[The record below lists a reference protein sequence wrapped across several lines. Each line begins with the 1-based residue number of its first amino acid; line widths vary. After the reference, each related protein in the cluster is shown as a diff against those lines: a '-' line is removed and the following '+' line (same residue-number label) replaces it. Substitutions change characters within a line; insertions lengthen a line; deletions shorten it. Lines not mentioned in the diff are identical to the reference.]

1 MGQTTLEYLMKA
13 LLFIFLVIS
22 SVAQAQ
28 EQLAVRLN
36 EKGLMN
42 ILHMAVKYNTNS
54 ASSKTIIIPTNV
66 YKFTVKQK
74 QLASNPI
81 VAVVNEISNLN
92 LNKNLDFYLQ
102 TSDIK
107 VSGVVDQR
115 SLKASI
121 SNSGPNGF
129 DVKITVSLPSVSVTG
144 ANLSLCEDKV
154 KNQKKCGNGLK
165 MSVASLK
172 VNTKTTAVVLSA
184 NMRVSIKNNAA
195 SVKVLSVSS
204 NIDTPKGPK
213 LDINFASL
221 TVPKITIVINGQ
233 ETELDTSKLKDEI
246 LERKAFL
253 ANKLIGFVGDFVASD
268 LAEMINVY
276 LKNTKLPTT
285 YEVFRQEESDIAF
298 DELDYSERYKPAAID
313 NTYVRPPV
321 MMVPRTS
328 TGKLPKMDI
337 KGPGEIMEEQ
347 ISEIIR
353 SAVISLA
360 LKSISTPLNKDIQ
373 LSGALSMVLNN
384 QTIRVQNRLSNRDVS
399 ALPKIDLSGFRA
411 HDINLAIS
419 EPVINGALDLV
430 GKTGLFQELFETF
443 GRVKG
448 FSLSSVQMHFA
459 KDKSLRGI
467 VNAQIDLNQVDSNG
481 FGGWIKNQWAAYRE
495 RNNNNG
501 KIYFPIE
508 VSIIPAVVTQK
519 NGEIALSLYVR
530 SPFNG
535 DTLIN
540 NFGYPSNI
548 ANMKS
553 EVKKGVIAELKKA
566 LGEHVNKAYV
576 LDVTKF
582 MNQAGVV
589 FKPKS
594 ISFEQGAYML
604 VNLDIADIKFNSK
617 NPTKK

>member
-1 MGQTTLEYLMKA
+1 MKA
-13 LLFIFLVIS
+13 LLFILLVIS

-66 YKFTVKQK
+66 YKFTIKQK

-107 VSGVVDQR
+107 VTGVVDKK

-129 DVKITVSLPSVSVTG
+129 DVKISVSLPSVSVTG
-144 ANLSLCEDKV
+144 ANLSLCEDKL

-172 VNTKTTAVVLSA
+172 VSTKTTAVVLSA
-184 NMRVSIKNNAA
+184 NMRVSIKNNSA

-213 LDINFASL
+213 LDINFASI

-285 YEVFRQEESDIAF
+285 YEVFRQEESDITF
-298 DELDYSERYKPAAID
+298 DEIDYSERYKPIAID

-321 MMVPRTS
+321 IIAPRTS

-360 LKSISTPLNKDIQ
+360 LKSISTPLSKDIQ

-384 QTIRVQNRLSNRDVS
+384 QTIRVQNRLSNRDVT
-399 ALPKIDLSGFRA
+399 ALPKIDLSSFRA

-459 KDKSLRGI
+459 KDKSLRAI

-481 FGGWIKNQWAAYRE
+481 FGGWIKNQWAIFRE

-508 VSIIPAVVTQK
+508 VTIIPAVVTQK
-519 NGEIALSLYVR
+519 NGEIALSLFVR

-604 VNLDIADIKFNSK
+604 LNLDIADIKFNSK
-617 NPTKK
+617 NPSKK

>member
-1 MGQTTLEYLMKA
+1 
-13 LLFIFLVIS
+13 
-22 SVAQAQ
+22 
-28 EQLAVRLN
+28 
-36 EKGLMN
+36 
-42 ILHMAVKYNTNS
+42 
-54 ASSKTIIIPTNV
+54 
-66 YKFTVKQK
+66 
-74 QLASNPI
+74 
-81 VAVVNEISNLN
+81 
-92 LNKNLDFYLQ
+92 
-102 TSDIK
+102 
-107 VSGVVDQR
+107 
-115 SLKASI
+115 
-121 SNSGPNGF
+121 
-129 DVKITVSLPSVSVTG
+129 
-144 ANLSLCEDKV
+144 
-154 KNQKKCGNGLK
+154 
-165 MSVASLK
+165 
-172 VNTKTTAVVLSA
+172 VLSA
-184 NMRVSIKNNAA
+184 NLRVSIKNNAA

-204 NIDTPKGPK
+204 NIDTPRGPK
-213 LDINFASL
+213 LDINFASI

-233 ETELDTSKLKDEI
+233 ETELDTSKLKEEI

-276 LKNTKLPTT
+276 LKNTKVPTT
-285 YEVFRQEESDIAF
+285 YEVFRQEDSGISF
-298 DELDYSERYKPAAID
+298 DELDYEERYKPVAID

-321 MMVPRTS
+321 IMAPRNS

-353 SAVISLA
+353 SAVISLS

-384 QTIRVQNRLSNRDVS
+384 QTIRVQNRLSNRE
-399 ALPKIDLSGFRA
+399 ATLPKVDLSAFRA

-443 GRVKG
+443 GRIKG
-448 FSLSSVQMHFA
+448 FSLGSVQMHFA
-459 KDKSLRGI
+459 KDKTLKAV
-467 VNAQIDLNQVDSNG
+467 VNAQIDLNNVASDG
-481 FGGWIKNQWAAYRE
+481 FGGWIKNQWAIFRE
-495 RNNNNG
+495 RNNNG
-501 KIYFPIE
+501 AKIYFPIE
-508 VSIIPAVVTQK
+508 VTIVPAVVTQK

-553 EVKKGVIAELKKA
+553 EVKKGVIAELKKG

-604 VNLDIADIKFNSK
+604 LNLDIADIKFNSK

>member
-1 MGQTTLEYLMKA
+1 MKA

-22 SVAQAQ
+22 SVAHAQ
-28 EQLAVRLN
+28 EQLTVRLN

-54 ASSKTIIIPTNV
+54 ASSKTIVIPTNV
-66 YKFTVKQK
+66 YKFTIKQK
-74 QLASNPI
+74 QLAANPI
-81 VAVVNEISNLN
+81 VQVVNEISNLN

-107 VSGVVDQR
+107 VTGVVDQK

-129 DVKITVSLPSVSVTG
+129 DVKISISLPSVAVTG

-172 VNTKTTAVVLSA
+172 VNTKSAPVTITANL
-184 NMRVSIKNNAA
+184 RVAIKSNAA
-195 SVKVLSVSS
+195 TVKVLSVAS
-204 NIDTPKGPK
+204 NIDTAKGPK
-213 LDINFASL
+213 LDINFASI
-221 TVPKITIVINGQ
+221 TVPKITIVINDQ
-233 ETELDTSKLKDEI
+233 ETELDTSRLKDEI
-246 LERKAFL
+246 LQRKAFL

-276 LKNTKLPTT
+276 LKNTKVPTS
-285 YEVFRQEESDIAF
+285 YEVFRQEDSDISF
-298 DELDYSERYKPAAID
+298 NELDYSERYKPVAID
-313 NTYVRPPV
+313 NTYVRKPIV
-321 MMVPRTS
+321 MMPRTGS
-328 TGKLPKMDI
+328 ATLPKVKV

-347 ISEIIR
+347 IAEIIQ
-353 SAVISLA
+353 SAVISLSMR
-360 LKSISTPLNKDIQ
+360 SISTPANKDIQ
-373 LSGALSMVLNN
+373 LGGILSMVLNG
-384 QTIRVQNRLSNRDVS
+384 QTIKVQNRLSNRAVE
-399 ALPKIDLSGFRA
+399 ALPKIDLSGFRS

-448 FSLSSVQMHFA
+448 FSLSTVQMHFA
-459 KDKSLRGI
+459 KDKSLKAI
-467 VNAQIDLNQVDSNG
+467 VNAQIDLNKVESNG

-508 VSIIPAVVTQK
+508 VTIIPAVVTQK
-519 NGEIALSLYVR
+519 SGGIALSLYVR
-530 SPFNG
+530 SPFAG
-535 DTLIN
+535 DALIN
-540 NFGYPSNI
+540 SFGYPSNI

-553 EVKKGVIAELKKA
+553 EVKKGVIAELQKS
-566 LGEHVNKAYV
+566 LGEHVNKSYV

-604 VNLDIADIKFNSK
+604 LNLDITDIKFNSK

>member
-1 MGQTTLEYLMKA
+1 MKA
-13 LLFIFLVIS
+13 FLFIVLVIS

-28 EQLAVRLN
+28 EQFAVRLN

-42 ILHMAVKYNTNS
+42 ILHMAVKYNTSS
-54 ASSKTIIIPTNV
+54 ASSKTIIIPSNV

-74 QLASNPI
+74 DLAANPI
-81 VAVVNEISNLN
+81 VQVVNEISNLN

-107 VSGVVDQR
+107 VTGVVDQK
-115 SLKASI
+115 SLKAAI

-129 DVKITVSLPSVSVTG
+129 DVKITVSLPSVAVTG

-154 KNQKKCGNGLK
+154 KGQKKCGNGLK
-165 MSVASLK
+165 MSIASLK
-172 VNTKTTAVVLSA
+172 VNTKTTPVVLSA
-184 NMRVSIKNNAA
+184 NLRVSIKNNAA

-213 LDINFASL
+213 LNINFASI

-233 ETELDTSKLKDEI
+233 ETELDTSKLKEEI

-276 LKNTKLPTT
+276 LKNTKVPTT
-285 YEVFRQEESDIAF
+285 YEVLRQEDSSISF
-298 DELDYSERYKPAAID
+298 DELDYEERYKPVAID

-321 MMVPRTS
+321 IMMPRNS
-328 TGKLPKMDI
+328 TGQIPKMDI

-353 SAVISLA
+353 SAVISLS

-384 QTIRVQNRLSNRDVS
+384 QTIRVQNRLSNRE
-399 ALPKIDLSGFRA
+399 ATLPKVDLSAFRA

-430 GKTGLFQELFETF
+430 GKTGLFQELFKTF
-443 GRVKG
+443 GRIKG

-459 KDKSLRGI
+459 KDKTLRAV
-467 VNAQIDLNQVDSNG
+467 VNAQIDLNNVASDG
-481 FGGWIKNQWAAYRE
+481 FGGWLKNQWAAFRE
-495 RNNNNG
+495 RNNNG
-501 KIYFPIE
+501 AKIYFPIE
-508 VSIIPAVVTQK
+508 VTIVPAVVTQK

-553 EVKKGVIAELKKA
+553 EVKKGVIAELKKG
-566 LGEHVNKAYV
+566 LGEHVNKAYI

-604 VNLDIADIKFNSK
+604 LNLDIADIKFNSK

>member
-1 MGQTTLEYLMKA
+1 MKA
-13 LLFIFLVIS
+13 LLFILLVIS

-66 YKFTVKQK
+66 YKFTIKQK

-107 VSGVVDQR
+107 VTGVVDKK

-129 DVKITVSLPSVSVTG
+129 DVKISVSLPSVSVTG
-144 ANLSLCEDKV
+144 ANLSLCEDKL

-172 VNTKTTAVVLSA
+172 VSTKTTAVVLSA
-184 NMRVSIKNNAA
+184 NMRVSIKNNSA

-213 LDINFASL
+213 LDINFASI

-285 YEVFRQEESDIAF
+285 YEVFRQEESDITF
-298 DELDYSERYKPAAID
+298 DEIDYSERYKPIAID

-321 MMVPRTS
+321 IIAPRTS

-384 QTIRVQNRLSNRDVS
+384 QTIRVQNRLSNRDVT
-399 ALPKIDLSGFRA
+399 ALPKIDLSSFRA

-459 KDKSLRGI
+459 KDKSLRAI

-481 FGGWIKNQWAAYRE
+481 FGGWIKNQWAIFRE

-508 VSIIPAVVTQK
+508 VTIIPAVVTQK
-519 NGEIALSLYVR
+519 NGEIALSLFVR

-604 VNLDIADIKFNSK
+604 LNLDIADIKFNSK